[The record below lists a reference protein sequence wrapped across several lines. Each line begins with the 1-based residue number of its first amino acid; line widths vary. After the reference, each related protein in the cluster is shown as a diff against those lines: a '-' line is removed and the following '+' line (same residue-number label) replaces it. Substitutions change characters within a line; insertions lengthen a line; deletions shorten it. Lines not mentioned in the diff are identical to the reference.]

1 MKPLS
6 SALRGLIT
14 TALIVVLATTT
25 GQALAKID
33 GIPGASSTGSGG
45 ETIKTFNLVAKD
57 ASISTNDGNT
67 IYSWGYADG
76 AAGPMQYPGPV
87 LIVNQGDTV
96 RVNLGNTL
104 PIPVSIVFPGQQNVQ
119 VSGGTAGLLTQ
130 EVSAATVA
138 VPATPVTYTFVATQ
152 PGTYLY
158 HSGTQMS
165 LQKEM
170 GLVGALVVRPTGF
183 NAASADSRKAYG
195 QTGTQFDRE
204 FLILLTDMDSAIH
217 DAVYTQVRTQRLAN
231 HALPYDLS
239 AIDTSAFYA
248 TLWLIN
254 GRTSPDT
261 LVEANAWWLPNQ
273 PYSAAP
279 IMHPGERMLIR
290 EINLGRDAHPFHH
303 HGAHML
309 PIARDGRV
317 LESAPGV
324 GPDLTS
330 PDFTIR
336 SIPGQTADLV
346 FEWTGKNLGW
356 DIYGTSNGHTCTPDA
371 NGYSIET
378 DTRGEWCADHDKP
391 FPVVL
396 PNQQDVQIGE
406 YYSGSPYLGKFGVL
420 PQGHPGLNENGG
432 YFHIW
437 HSHNEKEI
445 TTNNVFPGGMKTFLI
460 IEAPNVPIV
469 E

>member
-6 SALRGLIT
+6 SALRGLLST
-14 TALIVVLATTT
+14 VLIVVLATA
-25 GQALAKID
+25 GQAWAKID
-33 GIPGASSTGSGG
+33 GISGTASTGTSG
-45 ETIKTFNLVAKD
+45 EAIKTFNLVAKD
-57 ASISTNDGNT
+57 ASIVTNDGNT
-67 IYSWGYADG
+67 IYSWGYADASTG
-76 AAGPMQYPGPV
+76 TMQYPGPT

-96 RVNLGNTL
+96 LINLSNTL
-104 PIPVSIVFPGQQNVQ
+104 PVPVSVVFPGQPNVLA
-119 VSGGTAGLLTQ
+119 SGGTAGLLTQ
-130 EVSAATVA
+130 EVAAGTA
-138 VPATPVTYTFVATQ
+138 ALPATPVSYSFVASQ

-170 GLVGALVVRPTGF
+170 GLIGGLIVRPTGF
-183 NAASADSRKAYG
+183 NAAVPASRKAYG
-195 QTGTQFDRE
+195 QTGTEFDRE

-217 DAVYTQVRTQRLAN
+217 DAMYTQVRNQRLAN
-231 HALPYDLS
+231 HALPYDMS
-239 AIDTSAFYA
+239 TIDTSNFYA
-248 TLWLIN
+248 TLWFIN
-254 GRTSPDT
+254 GRNSPDT
-261 LVEANAWWLPNQ
+261 LVDAGAWWLPNQ
-273 PYSAAP
+273 PYSASP
-279 IMHPGERMLIR
+279 IMHPGEKILVR

-309 PIARDGRV
+309 PLARDGRV

-336 SIPGQTADLV
+336 SIPGQTVDLT
-346 FEWTGKNLGW
+346 FEWTGKNIGW
-356 DIYGTSNGHTCTPDA
+356 DIYGTTDSHTCNEDPVTHFDPV
-371 NGYSIET
+371 T
-378 DTRGEWCADHDKP
+378 HEWCPDHGKP

-406 YYSGSPYLGKFGVL
+406 YYSGSPYLGNFGVL